1 MNVLLVHQLYLLRS
15 MHTRQHN
22 YPCRW
27 DFGSVPLLKGT
38 ANLVVL
44 RLKKLAVVALWYFIS
59 IRNVRNGISI
69 GSSTGISAN
78 GFRQLRN
85 YSAWLGHAVLHRAET
100 R

>member
-22 YPCRW
+22 HPCRW

-44 RLKKLAVVALWYFIS
+44 RLKKLAVVALWYFIA
-59 IRNVRNGISI
+59 IQNVRNGI

-78 GFRQLRN
+78 GFRKLRN